1 MMTGRLATA
10 NSVTG
15 MQPPAT
21 MIGAVILRPHLRL
34 SRGRPG
40 NGYFRSSTI
49 QSTMTASRQQ
59 VVARSSPIRA
69 SLPMNVPPI

>member
-34 SRGRPG
+34 SRAVGERLLQVLHDPVDHDG
-40 NGYFRSSTI
+40 
-49 QSTMTASRQQ
+49 QQ
-59 VVARSSPIRA
+59 AA
-69 SLPMNVPPI
+69 GACQK